1 MRKMNDLVNQAIQC
15 NQLGSPI
22 IFIDSCTTHGI
33 YLHRN
38 KSQVSRKKKQIS
50 SWKTT
55 KQTKW
60 IVRNSSDQLQPTFY
74 QLFRLGP
81 WLNCWIDLGLLKIY
95 KRILCDHMMDVGFL
109 GEWLKSSR
117 DGRGFLR
124 LLDGFPAISWDS
136 WGIFCRI
143 DYNPREISE
152 RLVEILNDS
161 WGDWQEFLELSWHSR
176 GFLPSWCT
184 RMRFLRII
192 RLFVTILRGFFTAAH
207 ATE

>member
-38 KSQVSRKKKQIS
+38 DVKKRKPNRFQAEKQPNKQNESFETVLINYSRLFTNCFV
-50 SWKTT
+50 WVPG
-55 KQTKW
+55 W
-60 IVRNSSDQLQPTFY
+60 IVGLIWD
-74 QLFRLGP
+74 
-81 WLNCWIDLGLLKIY
+81 CWRFIK
-95 KRILCDHMMDVGFL
+95 GFFVIM
-109 GEWLKSSR
+109 WWM
-117 DGRGFLR
+117 
-124 LLDGFPAISWDS
+124 WDS
-136 WGIFCRI
+136 WESDWNPREMDGDSWGFWMTCRQSVEILEEFCRI
-143 DYNPREISE
+143 DYNPREILE